1 MVPVFKLSREDF
13 YKHLWELFQFVH
25 CSLKI
30 TVRVKSQ
37 EKLTKSIVKYM

>member
-13 YKHLWELFQFVH
+13 YKNLGELFQFVH

-30 TVRVKSQ
+30 IVRVKSQ
-37 EKLTKSIVKYM
+37 EKLTKCIVKYM